1 MPKFAS
7 RCQAA
12 YVHRLTIWNDRRW
25 CACQAISP
33 ANSDA
38 SCKGAAP
45 LAETRIRQVRSCA
58 LCLIVQP
65 TTGGLRRVATQ
76 GCQDV
81 RRAAALAF
89 GRSGIV
95 KYRSLGLCV
104 EVDIQFAAPKPQFSK
119 SL

>member
-1 MPKFAS
+1 MKRTLTTTILRIPSAELLFASKMPKFAS
-7 RCQAA
+7 RYQAA

-76 GCQDV
+76 GGCQD
-81 RRAAALAF
+81 
-89 GRSGIV
+89 
-95 KYRSLGLCV
+95 
-104 EVDIQFAAPKPQFSK
+104 E
-119 SL
+119 